1 MQLLQAIL
9 IRTACWCVRLLP
21 VSLAGAIGSG
31 LGRLAYYLDAR
42 HRGVALRNLARI
54 YPQKN
59 RRWRQH
65 KARESF
71 AELGRTTFELPHV
84 FLRSKSFLLSRIQ
97 IEGEQAFRQ
106 AMQEGHGVFLAAC
119 HHSNWEM
126 GALMFSLL
134 GYKSTIIYKPLR
146 QAPLENYLK
155 RCRERFGA
163 CMRSRLDGLR
173 WLPKALKEGASIAV
187 MIDQHQSNGVPI
199 PFLGHLANSTTLP
212 AAFAFKYGTPVFG
225 VALHRIG
232 KGFHFRLQFWP
243 IPTPESSGDKDADQ
257 YHLMHDVSR
266 SFEDA
271 IHQRPELW
279 LWSHRRWRILEQEQE
294 IGEVVHG
301 TP

>member
-9 IRTACWCVRLLP
+9 IRTVFWCVRLLP
-21 VSLAGAIGSG
+21 VRLAGAIGAG

-42 HRGVALRNLARI
+42 HRSVTLRNLARI
-54 YPQKN
+54 YPQHD
-59 RRWRQH
+59 RRWRQS

-97 IEGEQAFRQ
+97 IDGEQAFRE

-146 QAPLENYLK
+146 QAPLESYLK

-173 WLPKALKEGASIAV
+173 WLPKALKDGASIAV

-199 PFLGHLANSTTLP
+199 PFLGHLANTTTLP

-225 VALHRIG
+225 VALHRLG

-243 IPTPESSGDKDADQ
+243 IPTPEASGDKSADH
-257 YHLMHDVSR
+257 YHLMHDISQ
-266 SFEDA
+266 SFGP
-271 IHQRPELW
+271 IIRTRPELW
-279 LWSHRRWRILEQEQE
+279 LWSHRRWRVLEQEKQLY
-294 IGEVVHG
+294 EVVHG